1 MNIKAFLFDDDRG
14 VSPVIGV
21 ILMVAITVI
30 LAAVI
35 AAFVLGLG
43 DTNSTAPSVTFDTE
57 YETGSSVSDT
67 SNVQNSELNTG
78 ESDNGVLT
86 ITMQGGESF
95 DAERVTFTGSGLGD
109 TDPIGSGSSA
119 IDFSGT
125 PSRVP
130 ETTDNTSW
138 ADIAGSGTVTA
149 GDSVTIGEV
158 ETSGSSEPAV
168 ATMADDFE
176 LDIIFTSEDGGT
188 SSEIGGTT
196 GPDA

>member
-1 MNIKAFLFDDDRG
+1 MDIKAFLFNDDRG

-43 DTNSTAPSVTFDTE
+43 DTNTSTPNVTWEYDYNSTDDNVTVTMTGGDTFDPAR
-57 YETGSSVSDT
+57 VSIA
-67 SNVQNSELNTG
+67 G
-78 ESDNGVLT
+78 ESL
-86 ITMQGGESF
+86 
-95 DAERVTFTGSGLGD
+95 GSGQNED
-109 TDPIGSGSSA
+109 N
-119 IDFSGT
+119 SGT
-125 PSRVP
+125 AVAVTLGTGNDRTELTSVDGQPGNPSAP
-130 ETTDNTSW
+130 GFDPG
-138 ADIAGSGTVTA
+138 DQFTA
-149 GDSVTIGEV
+149 GDSFTVTTAGD
-158 ETSGSSEPAV
+158 G
-168 ATMADDFE
+168 FE

>member
-1 MNIKAFLFDDDRG
+1 MNIKAFLFDNDRG

-43 DTNSTAPSVTFDTE
+43 DTNSTAPNVNFEYDYDSADNNVTVTMTNGDTFDPAR
-57 YETGSSVSDT
+57 VSIAGDNLGEAT
-67 SNVQNSELNTG
+67 VSNISGADNEIITLGLGNEAAVGGGDIGSELTALNSST
-78 ESDNGVLT
+78 SDNPFT
-86 ITMQGGESF
+86 ESY
-95 DAERVTFTGSGLGD
+95 SSGD
-109 TDPIGSGSSA
+109 TFSA
-119 IDFSGT
+119 GDSF
-125 PSRVP
+125 
-130 ETTDNTSW
+130 
-138 ADIAGSGTVTA
+138 TVTTA
-149 GDSVTIGEV
+149 GDG
-158 ETSGSSEPAV
+158 
-168 ATMADDFE
+168 FE